1 MNYNKNIRKNK
12 LILYNLKVG
21 KKLCNT
27 NNNDQLKNF
36 KFQEQKLKTYSAT
49 KRDILSG

>member
-21 KKLCNT
+21 KNT
-27 NNNDQLKNF
+27 NNNDQLKNY

-49 KRDILSG
+49 